1 MAVVGVVMGSQS
13 DLPVMDNALQA
24 LEEFGIPYAVKIL
37 SAHRTLDETVAWARK
52 FAAEGGEVIIAG
64 AGLAAH
70 LPGVVA
76 GAVAIPVIGVPI
88 ASGPLN
94 GVDSLYSIVQMPP
107 GVPVACMA
115 IDGAYN
121 GALLAVEIL
130 ALKNGEVKDKL
141 VRFRQAQADK
151 VTAQDEALQNRGG
164 LGND

>member
-13 DLPVMDNALQA
+13 DLPVMDKALQA

-88 ASGPLN
+88 ASGP
-94 GVDSLYSIVQMPP
+94 
-107 GVPVACMA
+107 
-115 IDGAYN
+115 
-121 GALLAVEIL
+121 
-130 ALKNGEVKDKL
+130 
-141 VRFRQAQADK
+141 
-151 VTAQDEALQNRGG
+151 
-164 LGND
+164 